1 MKSVDFPETVSA
13 KVTSRCKKLLEKH
26 NISVRSAVEVGLNT
40 LLSSKGRL
48 EFEIMELDKE
58 IREVKLDLIALEMER
73 DQLLGKLE
81 GLHIIFFKWSAN
93 IMKKS
98 VTLTIDSIIWEQ
110 AKEKLPQSRS
120 EFVEEQLRKAIGLSD
135 DKETE
140 LRKKIA
146 KHQDE
151 INVLES
157 QLCKIREERLKNEK
171 QDNDEYGN
179 AMDTVYRI
187 HERLGFVGKNQ
198 LKNISK
204 QQQVSFDVLV
214 GCVINEGLNLVNYAE
229 GVK

>member
-1 MKSVDFPETVSA
+1 
-13 KVTSRCKKLLEKH
+13 
-26 NISVRSAVEVGLNT
+26 
-40 LLSSKGRL
+40 
-48 EFEIMELDKE
+48 
-58 IREVKLDLIALEMER
+58 
-73 DQLLGKLE
+73 
-81 GLHIIFFKWSAN
+81 
-93 IMKKS
+93 MKKS
-98 VTLTIDSIIWEQ
+98 VTLTIDSMIWEQ
-110 AKEKLPQSRS
+110 AKKKLPQGRS

-146 KHQDE
+146 IHQDE

-171 QDNDEYGN
+171 QDNEYGN

-204 QQQVSFDVLV
+204 QQKVSFDVLV
-214 GCVINEGLNLVNYAE
+214 GCVINEGLKLVNYAE